1 MKKKLFSILPLIALG
16 SCAKK
21 VDVEPMVETP
31 EIQQQ
36 IQAVESTSSVI
47 PSWYKE
53 LPEDDKMIYSSG
65 TAIAPDLQLS
75 VDIATMNA
83 KTVLADRINGK
94 LDSMTKQ
101 FIAKTGTSDIDSQV
115 LNELERVSKNV
126 IASVDVAGYK
136 VKEMDVFPSGTQYRA
151 FVLLEYSD
159 EEARKIIINRLRKD
173 QMVYSKLKSTSAW
186 KELESEVESSKSEE
200 QAQSLS
206 NIENELNNIVKDK
219 S

>member
-1 MKKKLFSILPLIALG
+1 MKVISILLLVGLIG
-16 SCAKK
+16 CANKPP
-21 VDVEPMVETP
+21 VEISSIDYEIQKVETAVSQIP
-31 EIQQQ
+31 KWYLEIPKDKEN
-36 IQAVESTSSVI
+36 VYST
-47 PSWYKE
+47 
-53 LPEDDKMIYSSG
+53 G
-65 TAIAPDLQLS
+65 TATAPDLQLA

-83 KTVLADRINGK
+83 KTTLADRINGK
-94 LDSMTKQ
+94 LDSMTKS
-101 FIAKTGTSDIDSQV
+101 FVAKIGSDDLDTSV
-115 LNELERVSKNV
+115 LNEIEKTSKNV
-126 IASVDVAGYK
+126 IASVDVAGYNP
-136 VKEMDVFPSGTQYRA
+136 KEIEVYPSGTQYRA